1 MERTRE
7 KQHAGTAFDILFKR
21 CLNADY
27 THTAEGGDYAIE
39 VDGNTLYIL
48 FEWSDGKEDW
58 RNNFDFPAKPYK
70 RMTEKWFC
78 HRGFL
83 RVWKAMRDEI
93 EIRVAEILQQH
104 ADISEITIV
113 GYSHGGA
120 MALLATEDMTY
131 LYGDRMAVSGYGF
144 GAPRVLWGYVPK
156 AVRERIS
163 AFVTVRNIPDIV
175 THLPPKAFGYRDIN
189 VKEIGEKWKYN
200 PIEAHYSSSYIAELE

>member
-1 MERTRE
+1 M
-7 KQHAGTAFDILFKR
+7 INLFKR
-21 CLNADY
+21 CLNAKY
-27 THTAEGGDYAIE
+27 ISTSESGDYAIE

-48 FEWSDGKEDW
+48 FEWSDGAEDW

-70 RMTEKWFC
+70 RMTERWFC

-93 EIRVAEILQQH
+93 ENRVAETLQKH
-104 ADISEITIV
+104 ENISNITIV

-120 MALLATEDMTY
+120 MALFATEDMMY
-131 LYGDRMAVSGYGF
+131 LYGAKFAVSGYGF

-175 THLPPKAFGYRDIN
+175 THLPPKIFGFRDIN
-189 VKEIGEKWKYN
+189 IQEIGEKGKYN
-200 PIEAHYSSSYIAELE
+200 PVKAHYDSAYIAELNNK